1 MHHSTG
7 TEQVDFG
14 CKFRADDCDFS
25 WKYPT
30 NITKY
35 MDSQTWNIVQSKI
48 SSCKPSTFDSKES
61 KKLSGKIRLLVLGL
75 FMLPI
80 ISALYYLFN
89 SWGVSGPSPTVI
101 FVIAMV
107 FEVVLLIINVCFCRK
122 KAKMD
127 YEYRQVLYN
136 NLHIIMKE
144 LNKLSENQ
152 LIFNLYIKKIESGPK
167 IGLCICLSFFLG
179 AVCGVGCMFA
189 TWNEG

>member
-1 MHHSTG
+1 MYHH
-7 TEQVDFG
+7 V
-14 CKFRADDCDFS
+14 KFQICVI
-25 WKYPT
+25 
-30 NITKY
+30 NIRGFKHRVVACAAMGILY
-35 MDSQTWNIVQSKI
+35 KVKSVAVNHR
-48 SSCKPSTFDSKES
+48 STFDSKES